1 MMDDADLTRLDKIRS
16 EILEARKEQKTCI
29 TICGGTGCH
38 AYGCLKVAQVFVE
51 EVKKQNLEDSVE
63 VRTTGCHGFCERG
76 PIVVIQPEGI
86 FYQRIQVDDIEEV
99 ISETIKNKKIIDRL
113 LYVDP
118 RTEKSIVLEK
128 EVPFYKK
135 QKRIIFG
142 NNGFIDP
149 TDIKDYIALDGYK
162 ALEKVLF
169 DMTSEEVIA
178 EIKASGLRGRGGAG
192 FLTGKKWEICRDA
205 NSDVK
210 YVICNAD
217 EGDPGAYM
225 DRSLLEGNPHSVI
238 EGMIIGAYAIGAS
251 EGFIYVRME
260 YPLAVK
266 NITIALNEA
275 RKLGLLGSSILGSEF
290 RFEIHVFRG
299 AGAFVSG
306 EETSLMASIEGRR
319 AFPRQR
325 PPFPAQE
332 GLWGKPTNINNVET
346 WANVPMIIN
355 KGADW
360 YSQIGTKKSKG
371 TKIFSLVGKIN
382 NTGLVEV
389 PMGITLKEIIYDIGG
404 GIKGNK
410 KFKAV
415 QTGGPSGG
423 CIPASMLDL
432 TIDFDTLTKAGSMM
446 GSGGMIVMDE
456 ETCMV
461 DVARYF
467 LNFTQEE
474 SCGKCV
480 PCRVGTKQLVEI
492 LTRIT
497 QGKGEEA
504 DIEKLKNLSKT
515 IKAGSL
521 CGLGQTAPNPVL
533 TTIRYFMNEYEAH
546 IKEKSCPALVCKD
559 LIIYYIE
566 PDKCVGCLLCLKN
579 CPVDAISGER
589 KKVHVIDQDLCIK
602 CGACLD
608 VCPPKVSAVS
618 KYTGKKRDRIL
629 KKAAGRRVKR

>member
-1 MMDDADLTRLDKIRS
+1 MEEFNTTELNKIREEVS
-16 EILEARKEQKTCI
+16 ESRKKRKTCI

-38 AYGCLKVAQVFVE
+38 AYGCLKVAQAFKDE
-51 EVKKQNLEDSVE
+51 IKKQSLQDLVD

-86 FYQRIQVDDIEEV
+86 FYQRIKLEDIKQVIA
-99 ISETIKNKKIIDRL
+99 ETIIGKKIVDRL
-113 LYVDP
+113 VYVEP
-118 RTEKSIVLEK
+118 KTEEK
-128 EVPFYKK
+128 IIREKDVPFYKK

-149 TDIKDYIALDGYK
+149 TSIKDYIALDGYK
-162 ALEKVLF
+162 ALTKILF
-169 DMTSEEVIA
+169 DMTSEEVI
-178 EIKASGLRGRGGAG
+178 EEVIASGLRGRGGAG
-192 FLTGKKWEICRDA
+192 FLAGKKWEICRDN
-205 NSDVK
+205 NSDRK

-251 EGFIYVRME
+251 EGYIYVRME
-260 YPLAVK
+260 YPLAVQ
-266 NITIALNEA
+266 NVTHAIEQA
-275 RKLGLLGSSILGSEF
+275 RKLGLLGKSILGSEF
-290 RFEIHVFRG
+290 QFDIHIFRG

-346 WANVPMIIN
+346 WANVPLIIN
-355 KGADW
+355 KGAEW
-360 YSQIGTKKSKG
+360 YSEIGTRGSKG

-389 PMGITLKEIIYDIGG
+389 PMGMTLKEIINDIGG
-404 GIKGNK
+404 GVKDNK

-423 CIPASMLDL
+423 CIPKEMLDL
-432 TIDFDTLTKAGSMM
+432 PIDYETLTKAGSMM

-456 ETCMV
+456 DTCMV

-467 LNFTQEE
+467 LDFTQEE

-480 PCRVGTKQLVEI
+480 PCRIGTRQLVEI
-492 LTRIT
+492 LTHIT
-497 QGKGEEA
+497 QGKGEEG
-504 DIEKLKNLSKT
+504 DIEKLKDLAKT
-515 IKAGSL
+515 LNAGSL
-521 CGLGQTAPNPVL
+521 CQLGQTAPNPVL
-533 TTIRYFMNEYEAH
+533 TTIRYFKDEYDAH
-546 IKEKSCPALVCKD
+546 IKEKMCPALVCKD
-559 LIIYYIE
+559 LIIYTIE
-566 PDKCVGCLLCLKN
+566 PKKCVGCLLCLKS
-579 CPVDAISGER
+579 CPVEAISGER
-589 KKVHVIDQDLCIK
+589 KKVHIIDQDLCIK
-602 CGACLD
+602 CGACLE
-608 VCPPKVSAVS
+608 VCPPKVMAVS
-618 KYTGKKRDRIL
+618 KYTGKKKERIL
-629 KKAAGRRVKR
+629 NKSPQKSE

>member
-1 MMDDADLTRLDKIRS
+1 MEEFNTTELNKIREEVS
-16 EILEARKEQKTCI
+16 ESRKKRKTCI

-38 AYGCLKVAQVFVE
+38 AYGCLKVAQAFKDE
-51 EVKKQNLEDSVE
+51 IKKQSLQDLVD

-86 FYQRIQVDDIEEV
+86 FYQRIKLEDIKEV
-99 ISETIKNKKIIDRL
+99 IAETIIGKKIVDRL
-113 LYVDP
+113 VYVEP
-118 RTEKSIVLEK
+118 KTEEK
-128 EVPFYKK
+128 IIREKDVPFYKK

-149 TDIKDYIALDGYK
+149 TSIKDYIALDGYK
-162 ALEKVLF
+162 ALTKILF
-169 DMTSEEVIA
+169 DMTSEEVI
-178 EIKASGLRGRGGAG
+178 EEVIASGLRGRGGAG
-192 FLTGKKWEICRDA
+192 FLAGKKWEICRDN
-205 NSDVK
+205 NSDRK

-251 EGFIYVRME
+251 EGYIYVRME
-260 YPLAVK
+260 YPLAVQ
-266 NITIALNEA
+266 NVTHAIEQA
-275 RKLGLLGSSILGSEF
+275 RKLGLLGKSILGSEF
-290 RFEIHVFRG
+290 QFDIHIFRG

-346 WANVPMIIN
+346 WANVPLIIN
-355 KGADW
+355 KGAEW
-360 YSQIGTKKSKG
+360 YSEIGTRGSKG

-389 PMGITLKEIIYDIGG
+389 PMGMTLKEIINDIGG
-404 GIKGNK
+404 GVKDNK

-415 QTGGPSGG
+415 
-423 CIPASMLDL
+423 DL
-432 TIDFDTLTKAGSMM
+432 PIDYETLTKAGSMM

-456 ETCMV
+456 DTCMV

-467 LNFTQEE
+467 LDFTQEE

-480 PCRVGTKQLVEI
+480 PCRIGTRQLVEI
-492 LTRIT
+492 LTHIT
-497 QGKGEEA
+497 QGKGEEG
-504 DIEKLKNLSKT
+504 DIEKLKDLAKT
-515 IKAGSL
+515 LNAGSL
-521 CGLGQTAPNPVL
+521 CQLGQTAPNPVL
-533 TTIRYFMNEYEAH
+533 TTIRYFKDEYDAH
-546 IKEKSCPALVCKD
+546 IKEKMCPALVCKD
-559 LIIYYIE
+559 LIIYTIE
-566 PDKCVGCLLCLKN
+566 PKKCVGCLLCLKS
-579 CPVDAISGER
+579 CPVEAISGER
-589 KKVHVIDQDLCIK
+589 KKVHIIDQDLCIK
-602 CGACLD
+602 CGACLE
-608 VCPPKVSAVS
+608 VCPPKVMAVS
-618 KYTGKKRDRIL
+618 KYTGKKKERIL
-629 KKAAGRRVKR
+629 NKSPQKSE